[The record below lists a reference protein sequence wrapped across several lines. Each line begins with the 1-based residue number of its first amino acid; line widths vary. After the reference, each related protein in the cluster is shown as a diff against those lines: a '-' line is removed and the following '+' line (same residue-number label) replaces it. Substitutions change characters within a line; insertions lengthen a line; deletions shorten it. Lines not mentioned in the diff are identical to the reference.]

1 MNILGQQTAY
11 HIGELS
17 EVSSA
22 RRAGNAL
29 SLKLGFDEIQ
39 SGRLALLITEAGTN
53 IGKHAKRGQIFM
65 RSLSRNGLNGIE
77 IIAVDSGPGMFNPTK
92 SFEDGYSTTETYGVG
107 LGAIKRLAHE
117 VDIYSESGKGTVLL
131 MVIWNTE
138 AQVIPGQWQIGSMCI
153 PIANER
159 VCGDSWIAVD
169 GQRMLTVLVA
179 DGLGHGPDAAHASLL
194 AVSVLEQA
202 PANLPS
208 ETLQK
213 SHQLMKGSRGAA
225 VAVARVDLDTAE
237 LRYTGVGNISGCIYN
252 HKSRQHLLSHNGIVG
267 SHMSRTKEFTHAWC
281 EDSMLV
287 MHSDGVGTKW
297 DINNYAGLEN
307 CHPSVIAAVLHRDHT
322 RVRDDS
328 TIVVIKRAQIACQ

>member
-1 MNILGQQTAY
+1 MNILGQQTAH

-53 IGKHAKRGQIFM
+53 IGKHAKRGQIYM
-65 RSLSRNGLNGIE
+65 RSLSRNGLNGVE
-77 IIAVDSGPGMFNPTK
+77 ILAVDSGPGMVNPARN
-92 SFEDGYSTTETYGVG
+92 FEDGYSTTETYGVG

-138 AQVIPGQWQIGSMCI
+138 ALVPCEEWQVGSMCI
-153 PIANER
+153 PLASEKI
-159 VCGDSWIAVD
+159 CGDSWGAVD
-169 GQRMLTVLVA
+169 TTSMLTLLVA
-179 DGLGHGPDAAHASLL
+179 DGLGHGPEAAHASLL

-202 PANLPS
+202 PTNLPS

-213 SHQLMKGSRGAA
+213 SHLLMKGSRGAA
-225 VAVARVDLDTAE
+225 IAIARVDLDMAE
-237 LRYTGVGNISGCIYN
+237 LRYTGVGNISGCMYHN
-252 HKSRQHLLSHNGIVG
+252 KSRQHLLSHNGIVG
-267 SHMSRTKEFTHAWC
+267 SHMSRTKEFSHTWN
-281 EDSMLV
+281 ENSLLV
-287 MHSDGVGTKW
+287 MHSDGIGTKW
-297 DINNYAGLEN
+297 DINNYSGLES
-307 CHPSVIAAVLHRDHT
+307 CHPSIIAAVLHRDHT

-328 TIVVIKRAQIACQ
+328 TIVVVKRAQNTCQ